1 MKKGKRKERLLW
13 DARGFS
19 FGHLRSSS
27 LASRCWQLFLSQ
39 GSKWRASLSC
49 HYLTWLMNPGWFFW
63 MFSFLLFFFYSWR
76 YSFGRCFFLM
86 SFFFFLFPGSYL
98 TSSFSLL
105 SPFIQFISKVDKT
118 GRCNGNQW
126 QWENKR
132 GYYLGSGKCFF
143 LFFRCFN
150 PSNWLD
156 GVLAFLFR
164 FVLFIILYPLLIL
177 VGKQTVPVVL
187 K

>member
-1 MKKGKRKERLLW
+1 MLAGHSSSHKEVNGEPHTHAIIW
-13 DARGFS
+13 HGWWIPGGFS
-19 FGHLRSSS
+19 GCFRFYS
-27 LASRCWQLFLSQ
+27 
-39 GSKWRASLSC
+39 
-49 HYLTWLMNPGWFFW
+49 
-63 MFSFLLFFFYSWR
+63 FFYSWR
-76 YSFGRCFFLM
+76 YSFGPCFFLM
-86 SFFFFLFPGSYL
+86 SFFLFPGSYL

-118 GRCNGNQW
+118 GAAMAINGN
-126 QWENKR
+126 
-132 GYYLGSGKCFF
+132 GKIKGGIISVVGNAFFFSFFRCFRC
-143 LFFRCFN
+143 FRCFN